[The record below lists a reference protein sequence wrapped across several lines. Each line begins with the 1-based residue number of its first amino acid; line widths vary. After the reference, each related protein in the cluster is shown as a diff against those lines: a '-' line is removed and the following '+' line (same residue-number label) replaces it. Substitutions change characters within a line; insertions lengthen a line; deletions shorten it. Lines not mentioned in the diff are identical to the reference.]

1 MSTGR
6 DLGTQL
12 GDLESATIRL
22 TDQVTI
28 LSEAVVDLR
37 KLREQ
42 QNDLAE
48 QQLATDQRARI
59 SLVHALDAADQVHT
73 VDERVQALQD
83 ANKTAMHR
91 VSNKTRGLLIVATIL
106 VASFAALQV
115 SHHVE
120 TACPR
125 PYDSHP
131 LAKAA
136 CAIVLPGE
144 PGAYPPGYV
153 PPDREPIPEVT
164 NASTTGGTAP

>member
-73 VDERVQALQD
+73 VDERVNRLSD
-83 ANKTAMHR
+83 ANKLAMRR
-91 VSNKTRGLLIVATIL
+91 VSNRTRVPLIILTALLGA
-106 VASFAALQV
+106 FGALQV

-120 TACPR
+120 NACPR
-125 PYDSHP
+125 PYESHP

-136 CAIVLPGE
+136 CAVLLPGE
-144 PGAYPPGYV
+144 PGAFPPGYV
-153 PPDREPIPEVT
+153 PTDREPIPGEDT
-164 NASTTGGTAP
+164 NASTGGTTP